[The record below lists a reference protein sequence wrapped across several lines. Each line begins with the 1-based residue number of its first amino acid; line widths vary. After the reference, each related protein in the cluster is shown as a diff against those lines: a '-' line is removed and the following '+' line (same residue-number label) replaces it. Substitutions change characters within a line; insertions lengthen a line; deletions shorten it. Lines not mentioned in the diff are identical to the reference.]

1 MRYVTIDKFSEASGY
16 TAEAVRSKIKRGDWL
31 EGKVFI
37 KAPDGRVL
45 IITEGFEQ
53 WATKQEQPAS
63 EVCA

>member
-1 MRYVTIDKFSEASGY
+1 MQREENALRHHF
-16 TAEAVRSKIKRGDWL
+16 
-31 EGKVFI
+31 FI

-53 WATKQEQPAS
+53 WATSNQQEQPAS